1 MTLLP
6 ISFSGPMV
14 RAILDGRKQQT
25 RRLAWQGDGSRAATW
40 QRMKPGDALWVREA
54 VRAEER
60 ADGMDGVRYA
70 ADDAWRPIANT
81 PEASARWIDL
91 RGTIRPDAK
100 TGPWRWPRF
109 MPRWA
114 SRLSLTITNVRMQR
128 LREITEADAMAE
140 GATPILVP
148 PDGGSAP
155 HVEGFRVLWET
166 LHGEGAWDANPEVVA
181 LSFLVA
187 TRGKADAG

>member
-1 MTLLP
+1 MKAHP
-6 ISFSGPMV
+6 ISFSPPMV

-25 RRLAWQGDGSRAATW
+25 RRIAWQAGGRAAPW
-40 QRMKPGDALWVREA
+40 QRMKPGDALWVREV

-70 ADDAWRPIANT
+70 ADDAWLPIANT
-81 PEASARWIDL
+81 PEASARWIEL
-91 RGTIRPDAK
+91 RGTLPSDAK
-100 TGPWRWPRF
+100 AGPWRFPRF

-114 SRLSLTITNVRMQR
+114 SRLSLTLTNVRVQR

-140 GATPILVP
+140 GAEPILVP

-166 LHGEGAWDANPEVVA
+166 LHGEGAWDANPEIVA
-181 LSFLVA
+181 LSFLVD
-187 TRGKADAG
+187 TRETADGL